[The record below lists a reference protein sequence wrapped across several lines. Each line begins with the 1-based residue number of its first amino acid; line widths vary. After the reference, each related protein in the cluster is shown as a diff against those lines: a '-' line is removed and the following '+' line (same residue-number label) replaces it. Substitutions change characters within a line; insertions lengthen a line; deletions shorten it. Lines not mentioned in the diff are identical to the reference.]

1 MFMANSHDKNSLPG
15 RGLAKNQRQQ
25 NSFIIVAHSQIL
37 METCFAM
44 NIKIQSFTS
53 WTIASLWRNNE
64 DNEALDF
71 FCSSSVF
78 VFISIC
84 SWKLIQGIETKDFS
98 DASLWSSHQMSEGNR

>member
-53 WTIASLWRNNE
+53 
-64 DNEALDF
+64 
-71 FCSSSVF
+71 
-78 VFISIC
+78 
-84 SWKLIQGIETKDFS
+84 
-98 DASLWSSHQMSEGNR
+98 